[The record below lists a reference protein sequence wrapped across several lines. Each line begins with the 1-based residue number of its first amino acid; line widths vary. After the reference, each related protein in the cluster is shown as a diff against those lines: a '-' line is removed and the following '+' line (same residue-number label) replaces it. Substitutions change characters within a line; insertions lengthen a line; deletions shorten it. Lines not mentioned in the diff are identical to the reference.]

1 MLYCS
6 NKEKNMHFITIGSV
20 IAHARINQNKIPRK
34 DLIRGICTEQTLYA
48 LEENQ
53 YKTDTLMIDI
63 LLQRLGISPDKLEI
77 VLSQEAYQLV
87 RLRDLIE
94 KAILRGRKELALS
107 ALAAHPAQNSVSQM
121 YHKRMQA
128 CLSYRIDKDYELAAA
143 LLGQAV
149 ELTMPGF
156 SYEVMEHYLI
166 STIEMENLL
175 ALERVESESDA
186 HTDLSLHIEHLEQC
200 MRYIDRHFTD
210 GEEHAKICA
219 KCAWL
224 LAKAYLSQ
232 NQTTQAMVTCEK
244 GINALRQN
252 TMIYFMLPLLEL
264 MLEVGN
270 RLGIAPEQNK
280 YVKYDETLRFLWDSY
295 AQKWYPTDMLFHNC
309 CQKEYHLDYELVKS
323 ERIAQ
328 HLQQEELI
336 EGIYKNASS
345 LSNFENA
352 KVSPN
357 KKTFEK
363 MMEKL
368 DLEIGRY
375 NGFVATDS
383 FETME
388 LRHHLEALLIHGEY
402 EKAEY
407 LLENLKSQLDMSFTG
422 NQHFVEDSEI
432 LIHRM
437 LHKITIEEAYKRQ
450 KKLYESLLD
459 ADKKN
464 LRHIPMRNEV
474 LLINRYCIILLEL
487 GQKSDAIN
495 IYVQTIEKM
504 QRSRMNVQYRYRSY
518 SLLLYNYI
526 HLTLDYSTACEIL
539 RNELYCGKASILPFG
554 IHIISSILE
563 NRGEPKE
570 IWLWYSECV
579 YYMSDLYN
587 FLQQKEKFSSFLKD
601 KEIKIL

>member
-1 MLYCS
+1 
-6 NKEKNMHFITIGSV
+6 MHFITIGSV

-128 CLSYRIDKDYELAAA
+128 CLSYRIDKDYELAAS
-143 LLGQAV
+143 LLRQAV
-149 ELTMPGF
+149 ELTIPGF

-224 LAKAYLSQ
+224 LAKAYLNQ
-232 NQTTQAMVTCEK
+232 NQTAQAMVTCEK

-270 RLGIAPEQNK
+270 RLSIAPEQNK

-388 LRHHLEALLIHGEY
+388 LRYQLNIKITHNDY

-407 LLENLKSQLDMSFTG
+407 LLENLKSQLDKSFTE

-432 LIHRM
+432 LIHRK
-437 LHKITIEEAYKRQ
+437 LHKITIEEACERQ

-474 LLINRYCIILLEL
+474 LIINHYCIILLEL
-487 GQKSDAIN
+487 GQKSDAVN
-495 IYVQTIEKM
+495 LYVQAIEKIR
-504 QRSRMNVQYRYRSY
+504 RSRMNAQYRYRSY

-526 HLTLDYSTACEIL
+526 HITQNYLTACETL
-539 RNELYCGKASILPFG
+539 KNELYCGKASVLPLCL
-554 IHIISSILE
+554 HIISLILE

-570 IWLWYSECV
+570 IWMWYAECI

-587 FLQQKEKFSSFLKD
+587 FLQQKQKFSTFLKEED
-601 KEIKIL
+601 INII

>member
-1 MLYCS
+1 
-6 NKEKNMHFITIGSV
+6 MHFITIGSV

-94 KAILRGRKELALS
+94 KAILRGRKELAVT

-128 CLSYRIDKDYELAAA
+128 CLSYRIDKDYELAVS
-143 LLGQAV
+143 LLRQAV

-224 LAKAYLSQ
+224 LAKAYLNQ

-280 YVKYDETLRFLWDSY
+280 YVKYYETLRFLWDSY

-328 HLQQEELI
+328 HIQQEELI

-388 LRHHLEALLIHGEY
+388 LRYQLNIKITHNDY

-407 LLENLKSQLDMSFTG
+407 LLENLKSQLDMSFTE
-422 NQHFVEDSEI
+422 NQHVVEDSEI
-432 LIHRM
+432 LIHRK

-526 HLTLDYSTACEIL
+526 HLTLDYSTVCEIL

-587 FLQQKEKFSSFLKD
+587 FLQQKQKFSTFLKSED
-601 KEIKIL
+601 INII

>member
-210 GEEHAKICA
+210 GKEHAKICA

>member
-1 MLYCS
+1 
-6 NKEKNMHFITIGSV
+6 MHFITIGSV

-128 CLSYRIDKDYELAAA
+128 CLSYRIDKDPDHAAA

-149 ELTMPGF
+149 ELTIPGF

-280 YVKYDETLRFLWDSY
+280 YVKYYETLRFLWDSY

-388 LRHHLEALLIHGEY
+388 LRYRLNIKITHNDY

-407 LLENLKSQLDMSFTG
+407 LLENLKSQLDMSFTE

-432 LIHRM
+432 LIHRK
-437 LHKITIEEAYKRQ
+437 LHKITIEEACERQ

-474 LLINRYCIILLEL
+474 LIINHYCIILLEL
-487 GQKSDAIN
+487 GQKSDAEN
-495 IYVQTIEKM
+495 LYVQAIEKIR
-504 QRSRMNVQYRYRSY
+504 RSRMNAQYRYRSY

-526 HLTLDYSTACEIL
+526 HITQNYLTACETL
-539 RNELYCGKASILPFG
+539 KNELYCGKASVLPLCL
-554 IHIISSILE
+554 HIISLILE

-570 IWLWYSECV
+570 IWMWYAECI
-579 YYMSDLYN
+579 YYMSDLYY
-587 FLQQKEKFSSFLKD
+587 FLQQKQKFSTFLKEED
-601 KEIKIL
+601 INII

>member
-1 MLYCS
+1 
-6 NKEKNMHFITIGSV
+6 MHFITIGSV

-128 CLSYRIDKDYELAAA
+128 CLSYRIDKDYELAAS
-143 LLGQAV
+143 LLRQAV

-156 SYEVMEHYLI
+156 SYENMEDYLI

-328 HLQQEELI
+328 HIQQEELI

-388 LRHHLEALLIHGEY
+388 LRYRLNIKITHNDY

-407 LLENLKSQLDMSFTG
+407 LLENLKSQLDMSFTE

-432 LIHRM
+432 LIHRK
-437 LHKITIEEAYKRQ
+437 LHKITIEEACERQ

-474 LLINRYCIILLEL
+474 LIINHYCIILLEL
-487 GQKSDAIN
+487 GQKSDAVN
-495 IYVQTIEKM
+495 LYVQAIEKIR
-504 QRSRMNVQYRYRSY
+504 RSRMNAQYRYRSY

-526 HLTLDYSTACEIL
+526 HITQNYLTACETL
-539 RNELYCGKASILPFG
+539 KNELYCGKASVLPLCL
-554 IHIISSILE
+554 HIISLILE
-563 NRGEPKE
+563 NRGEPRE
-570 IWLWYSECV
+570 IWMWYAECV

-587 FLQQKEKFSSFLKD
+587 FMQQKEKFSTFLKSED
-601 KEIKIL
+601 INII

>member
-94 KAILRGRKELALS
+94 KAILRGRKELAVR

-128 CLSYRIDKDYELAAA
+128 CLSYRIDKDYELAAS
-143 LLGQAV
+143 LLRQAV
-149 ELTMPGF
+149 ELTIPGF

-224 LAKAYLSQ
+224 LAKAYLNQ

-328 HLQQEELI
+328 HLQQEELC

-388 LRHHLEALLIHGEY
+388 LRYQLNIKITHNDY

-407 LLENLKSQLDMSFTG
+407 LLENLKSQLDMSFTE

-432 LIHRM
+432 LIHRK
-437 LHKITIEEAYKRQ
+437 LHKITIEDAYKRQ

-487 GQKSDAIN
+487 GQKSDVVN
-495 IYVQTIEKM
+495 LYVQTIEKM
-504 QRSRMNVQYRYRSY
+504 RRTRMNVQYRYRSY

-526 HLTLDYSTACEIL
+526 HLTQDYSTACEIL
-539 RNELYCGKASILPFG
+539 RNELYCGKASVLPFG

-563 NRGEPKE
+563 NRGEARE
-570 IWLWYSECV
+570 IWLWYAECV

-587 FLQQKEKFSSFLKD
+587 FMQQKEKFSTFLKSED
-601 KEIKIL
+601 INII

>member
-1 MLYCS
+1 
-6 NKEKNMHFITIGSV
+6 MHFITIGSV

-295 AQKWYPTDMLFHNC
+295 AQKWYPTDMLFH
-309 CQKEYHLDYELVKS
+309 LDYELVKS

>member
-1 MLYCS
+1 
-6 NKEKNMHFITIGSV
+6 MHFITIGSV

-94 KAILRGRKELALS
+94 KAILRGRKELAVT

-128 CLSYRIDKDYELAAA
+128 CLSYRIDKDYELAAS
-143 LLGQAV
+143 LLRQAV

-270 RLGIAPEQNK
+270 RLCIAPEQNK
-280 YVKYDETLRFLWDSY
+280 YVKYYETLRFLWDSY

-388 LRHHLEALLIHGEY
+388 LRHHLETLLIHGEY

-474 LLINRYCIILLEL
+474 LIINHYCIILLEL
-487 GQKSDAIN
+487 GQKSDAVN
-495 IYVQTIEKM
+495 LYVQAIEKIR
-504 QRSRMNVQYRYRSY
+504 RSRMNAQYRYRSY

-526 HLTLDYSTACEIL
+526 HITQNYLTACETL
-539 RNELYCGKASILPFG
+539 KNELYCGKASVLPLCL
-554 IHIISSILE
+554 HIISLILE
-563 NRGEPKE
+563 NRGEPRE
-570 IWLWYSECV
+570 IWMWYAECI

-587 FLQQKEKFSSFLKD
+587 FLQQKQKFSTFLKEED
-601 KEIKIL
+601 INII

>member
-1 MLYCS
+1 
-6 NKEKNMHFITIGSV
+6 MHFITIGSV

-94 KAILRGRKELALS
+94 KAILRGRKELAVT

-128 CLSYRIDKDYELAAA
+128 CLSYRIDKDYELAAS
-143 LLGQAV
+143 LLRQAV

-244 GINALRQN
+244 GINAPRQN

-328 HLQQEELI
+328 HIQQEELI

-388 LRHHLEALLIHGEY
+388 LRHQLNIKITHNDY

-407 LLENLKSQLDMSFTG
+407 LLENLKSQLDISFTE

-432 LIHRM
+432 LIHRK
-437 LHKITIEEAYKRQ
+437 LHKITIEEACERQ

-474 LLINRYCIILLEL
+474 LIINHYCIILLEL
-487 GQKSDAIN
+487 GQKSDAVN
-495 IYVQTIEKM
+495 LYVQAIEKIR
-504 QRSRMNVQYRYRSY
+504 RSRMNAQYRYRSY

-526 HLTLDYSTACEIL
+526 HITQNYLTACETL
-539 RNELYCGKASILPFG
+539 KNELYCGKASVLPLCL
-554 IHIISSILE
+554 HIISLILE

-570 IWLWYSECV
+570 IWMWYAECI

-587 FLQQKEKFSSFLKD
+587 FLQQKQKFSTFLKEED
-601 KEIKIL
+601 INII

>member
-1 MLYCS
+1 
-6 NKEKNMHFITIGSV
+6 MHFITIGSV

-94 KAILRGRKELALS
+94 KAILRGRKELAVR

-128 CLSYRIDKDYELAAA
+128 CLSYRIDKDYELAAS
-143 LLGQAV
+143 LLRQAV

-175 ALERVESESDA
+175 ALERMESESDA

-210 GEEHAKICA
+210 REEHAKICA

-224 LAKAYLSQ
+224 LAKAYLNQ

-244 GINALRQN
+244 GIGVLRQH

-280 YVKYDETLRFLWDSY
+280 YVKYYETLRFLWDSY

-309 CQKEYHLDYELVKS
+309 CQQEYHLDYELVKS

-328 HLQQEELI
+328 HLQQEELC

-388 LRHHLEALLIHGEY
+388 LRHHLETLLVHGEY

-407 LLENLKSQLDMSFTG
+407 LLENLKSQLDMSFTE

-432 LIHRM
+432 HIHRR
-437 LHKITIEEAYKRQ
+437 LHKITMEEACERQ

-474 LLINRYCIILLEL
+474 LIINHYCIILL
-487 GQKSDAIN
+487 
-495 IYVQTIEKM
+495 
-504 QRSRMNVQYRYRSY
+504 
-518 SLLLYNYI
+518 
-526 HLTLDYSTACEIL
+526 LDS
-539 RNELYCGKASILPFG
+539 
-554 IHIISSILE
+554 
-563 NRGEPKE
+563 
-570 IWLWYSECV
+570 
-579 YYMSDLYN
+579 
-587 FLQQKEKFSSFLKD
+587 
-601 KEIKIL
+601 

>member
-1 MLYCS
+1 
-6 NKEKNMHFITIGSV
+6 MHFITIGSV

-224 LAKAYLSQ
+224 LAKAYLNQ

-270 RLGIAPEQNK
+270 RLSIAPEQNK
-280 YVKYDETLRFLWDSY
+280 YVKYYETLRFLWDSY

-328 HLQQEELI
+328 HLQQEELC

>member
-1 MLYCS
+1 
-6 NKEKNMHFITIGSV
+6 MHFITIGSV

-94 KAILRGRKELALS
+94 KAILRGRKELAVT

-128 CLSYRIDKDYELAAA
+128 CLSYRIDKDYELAAS
-143 LLGQAV
+143 LLRQAV

-328 HLQQEELI
+328 HIQQEELI

-388 LRHHLEALLIHGEY
+388 LRHQLNIKITHNDY

-407 LLENLKSQLDMSFTG
+407 LLENLKSQLDMSFTE

-432 LIHRM
+432 LIHRK
-437 LHKITIEEAYKRQ
+437 LHKITIEEACERQ

-474 LLINRYCIILLEL
+474 LIINHYCIILLEL
-487 GQKSDAIN
+487 GQKSDAVN
-495 IYVQTIEKM
+495 LYVQAIEKIR
-504 QRSRMNVQYRYRSY
+504 RSRMNAQYRYRSY

-526 HLTLDYSTACEIL
+526 HITQNYLTACETL
-539 RNELYCGKASILPFG
+539 KNELYCGKASVLPLCL
-554 IHIISSILE
+554 HIISLILE

-570 IWLWYSECV
+570 IWMWYAECI

-587 FLQQKEKFSSFLKD
+587 FLQQKQKFSTFLKEED
-601 KEIKIL
+601 INII

>member
-1 MLYCS
+1 
-6 NKEKNMHFITIGSV
+6 MHFITIGSV

-128 CLSYRIDKDYELAAA
+128 CLSYRIDKDYELAAS
-143 LLGQAV
+143 LLRQAV

-175 ALERVESESDA
+175 ALERMESESDA

-210 GEEHAKICA
+210 REEHAKICA

-224 LAKAYLSQ
+224 LAKAYLNQ

-244 GINALRQN
+244 GIGVLRQH

-270 RLGIAPEQNK
+270 RLGIALEQNK
-280 YVKYDETLRFLWDSY
+280 YVKYYETLRFLWDSY

-388 LRHHLEALLIHGEY
+388 LRHHLETLLIHGEY

-407 LLENLKSQLDMSFTG
+407 LLENLKSQLDMSFTE

-437 LHKITIEEAYKRQ
+437 LHKITMEEACERQ

-474 LLINRYCIILLEL
+474 LIINHYCIILLEL
-487 GQKSDAIN
+487 GQKSDAEN
-495 IYVQTIEKM
+495 LYVQAIEKIR
-504 QRSRMNVQYRYRSY
+504 RSRMNAQYRYRSY

-526 HLTLDYSTACEIL
+526 HITQNYLTSCEIL
-539 RNELYCGKASILPFG
+539 RNELYCGKASVLPFG
-554 IHIISSILE
+554 IHIISLIFE
-563 NRGEPKE
+563 NRGEPRE
-570 IWLWYSECV
+570 IWMWYAECI

-587 FLQQKEKFSSFLKD
+587 FLQQKEKFSTFLKSKD
-601 KEIKIL
+601 INII

>member
-1 MLYCS
+1 
-6 NKEKNMHFITIGSV
+6 MHFITIGSV

-94 KAILRGRKELALS
+94 KAILRGRKELAVT

-128 CLSYRIDKDYELAAA
+128 CLSYRIDKDYELAAS
-143 LLGQAV
+143 LLRQAV

-244 GINALRQN
+244 GINAPRQN

-328 HLQQEELI
+328 HLQQEELC

-388 LRHHLEALLIHGEY
+388 LRHQLNIKITHNDY

-407 LLENLKSQLDMSFTG
+407 LLENLKSQLDMSFTE

-432 LIHRM
+432 LIHRK
-437 LHKITIEEAYKRQ
+437 LHKITIEEACERQ

-474 LLINRYCIILLEL
+474 LIINHYCIILLEL
-487 GQKSDAIN
+487 GQKSDAVN
-495 IYVQTIEKM
+495 LYVQAIEKIR
-504 QRSRMNVQYRYRSY
+504 RSRMNAQYRYRSY

-526 HLTLDYSTACEIL
+526 HITQNYLTACETL
-539 RNELYCGKASILPFG
+539 KNELYCGKASVLPLCL
-554 IHIISSILE
+554 HIISLILE
-563 NRGEPKE
+563 NRGEPRE
-570 IWLWYSECV
+570 IWMWYAECI

-587 FLQQKEKFSSFLKD
+587 FLQQKQKFSTFLKEED
-601 KEIKIL
+601 INII

>member
-1 MLYCS
+1 
-6 NKEKNMHFITIGSV
+6 MHFITIGSV

-156 SYEVMEHYLI
+156 SYENMEDYLI

-175 ALERVESESDA
+175 ALERMQSESDA

-224 LAKAYLSQ
+224 LAKAYLNQ
-232 NQTTQAMVTCEK
+232 NQTAQAMMTCEK

-270 RLGIAPEQNK
+270 CLGIAPEQNK

-388 LRHHLEALLIHGEY
+388 LRHHLETLLVHGEY

-407 LLENLKSQLDMSFTG
+407 LLENLKSQLDMSFTE
-422 NQHFVEDSEI
+422 NQHVVEDSEI
-432 LIHRM
+432 LIHRK
-437 LHKITIEEAYKRQ
+437 LHKITIEDAYKRQ

-487 GQKSDAIN
+487 GQKSDVVN
-495 IYVQTIEKM
+495 LYVQTIEKM
-504 QRSRMNVQYRYRSY
+504 RRTRMNVQYRYRSY

-526 HLTLDYSTACEIL
+526 HLTQDYSTACEIL
-539 RNELYCGKASILPFG
+539 RNELYCGKASVLPFG

-563 NRGEPKE
+563 NRGEARE
-570 IWLWYSECV
+570 IWLWYAECV

-587 FLQQKEKFSSFLKD
+587 FMQQKEKFSTFLKSED
-601 KEIKIL
+601 INII

>member
-1 MLYCS
+1 
-6 NKEKNMHFITIGSV
+6 MHFITIGSV

-94 KAILRGRKELALS
+94 KAILRGRKELAVT

>member
-1 MLYCS
+1 
-6 NKEKNMHFITIGSV
+6 MHFITIGSV

-94 KAILRGRKELALS
+94 KAILRGRKELAVT

-128 CLSYRIDKDYELAAA
+128 CLSYRIDKDYELAAS
-143 LLGQAV
+143 LLRQAV

-210 GEEHAKICA
+210 REEHAKICA

-270 RLGIAPEQNK
+270 RLSIAPEQNK

-388 LRHHLEALLIHGEY
+388 LRYQLNIKITHNDY

-407 LLENLKSQLDMSFTG
+407 LLENLKSQLDKSFTE

-432 LIHRM
+432 LIHRK
-437 LHKITIEEAYKRQ
+437 LHKITIEEACERQ

-474 LLINRYCIILLEL
+474 LIINHYCIILLEL
-487 GQKSDAIN
+487 GQKSDAVN
-495 IYVQTIEKM
+495 LYVQAIEKIR
-504 QRSRMNVQYRYRSY
+504 RSRMNAQYRYRSY

-526 HLTLDYSTACEIL
+526 HITQNYLTACETL
-539 RNELYCGKASILPFG
+539 KNELYCGKASVLPLCL
-554 IHIISSILE
+554 HIISLILE

-570 IWLWYSECV
+570 IWMWYAECI

-587 FLQQKEKFSSFLKD
+587 FLQQKQKFSTFLKEED
-601 KEIKIL
+601 INII

>member
-1 MLYCS
+1 
-6 NKEKNMHFITIGSV
+6 MHFITIGSV

-128 CLSYRIDKDYELAAA
+128 CLSYRIDKDYELAAS
-143 LLGQAV
+143 LLRQAV
-149 ELTMPGF
+149 DLTMPGF
-156 SYEVMEHYLI
+156 SYENMEDYLI

-328 HLQQEELI
+328 HIQQEELI

-388 LRHHLEALLIHGEY
+388 LRHHLETLLVHGEY

-407 LLENLKSQLDMSFTG
+407 LLENLKSQLDMSFTE

-432 LIHRM
+432 HIHRR
-437 LHKITIEEAYKRQ
+437 LHKITMEEACERQ

-474 LLINRYCIILLEL
+474 LIINHYCIILLEL
-487 GQKSDAIN
+487 GQKSDAVN
-495 IYVQTIEKM
+495 LYVQAIEKIR
-504 QRSRMNVQYRYRSY
+504 RSRMNAQYRYRSY

-526 HLTLDYSTACEIL
+526 HITQNYLTACETL
-539 RNELYCGKASILPFG
+539 KNELYCGKASELPLCL
-554 IHIISSILE
+554 HIISLILE

-570 IWLWYSECV
+570 IWMWYAECI

-587 FLQQKEKFSSFLKD
+587 FLQQKQKFSTFLKEED
-601 KEIKIL
+601 INII

>member
-1 MLYCS
+1 
-6 NKEKNMHFITIGSV
+6 MHFITIGSV

-94 KAILRGRKELALS
+94 KAILRGRKELAVR

-128 CLSYRIDKDYELAAA
+128 CLSYRIDKDYELAAS
-143 LLGQAV
+143 LLRQAV

-328 HLQQEELI
+328 HIQQEELI

-388 LRHHLEALLIHGEY
+388 LRYRLSIEIAHNEYQQAEIILEKLRT
-402 EKAEY
+402 
-407 LLENLKSQLDMSFTG
+407 QLDMTITE
-422 NQHFVEDSEI
+422 NQHVIEDLKI
-432 LIHRM
+432 LIHRS
-437 LHKITIEEAYKRQ
+437 LHKISIEEAYERQ

-459 ADKKN
+459 TDQIS

-474 LLINRYCIILLEL
+474 LIINHYCGILLDL
-487 GQKSDAIN
+487 GRKNEAIHL
-495 IYVQTIEKM
+495 YVQALKKIR
-504 QRSRMNVQYRYRSY
+504 RSHMNVQYRYRSF
-518 SLLLYNYI
+518 SLLLCNYVLECPE
-526 HLTLDYSTACEIL
+526 LTLAITVL
-539 RNELYCGKASILPFG
+539 KNELSCGKASVLHFCLIDIL
-554 IHIISSILE
+554 HIWDNEGKPEQECMKL
-563 NRGEPKE
+563 
-570 IWLWYSECV
+570 SEYI
-579 YYMSDLYN
+579 YYISDLYN
-587 FLQQKEKFSSFLKD
+587 FSTEKKQFADFLLSKRVT
-601 KEIKIL
+601 ILY

>member
-1 MLYCS
+1 
-6 NKEKNMHFITIGSV
+6 MHFITIGSV

-94 KAILRGRKELALS
+94 KAILRGRKELAVT

-128 CLSYRIDKDYELAAA
+128 CLSYRIDKDYELAAS
-143 LLGQAV
+143 LLRQAV

-224 LAKAYLSQ
+224 LAKAYLNQ
-232 NQTTQAMVTCEK
+232 NQTAQAMVTCEK

-270 RLGIAPEQNK
+270 RLSIAPEQNK

-388 LRHHLEALLIHGEY
+388 LRYQLNIKITHNDY

-407 LLENLKSQLDMSFTG
+407 LLENLKSQLDKSFTE

-432 LIHRM
+432 LIHRK
-437 LHKITIEEAYKRQ
+437 LHKITIEEACERQ

-474 LLINRYCIILLEL
+474 LIINHYCIILLEL
-487 GQKSDAIN
+487 GQKSDAVN
-495 IYVQTIEKM
+495 LYVQAIEKIR
-504 QRSRMNVQYRYRSY
+504 RSRMNAQYRYRSY

-526 HLTLDYSTACEIL
+526 HITQNYLTACETL
-539 RNELYCGKASILPFG
+539 KNELYCGKASVLPLCL
-554 IHIISSILE
+554 HIISLILE

-570 IWLWYSECV
+570 IWMWYAECI

-587 FLQQKEKFSSFLKD
+587 FLQQKQKFSTFLKEED
-601 KEIKIL
+601 INII

>member
-1 MLYCS
+1 
-6 NKEKNMHFITIGSV
+6 MHFITIGSV

-94 KAILRGRKELALS
+94 KAILRGRKELAVT

-128 CLSYRIDKDYELAAA
+128 CLSYRIDKDYELAAS
-143 LLGQAV
+143 LLRQAV

-210 GEEHAKICA
+210 REEHAKICA

-270 RLGIAPEQNK
+270 RLSIAPEQNK

-328 HLQQEELI
+328 HIQQEELI

-388 LRHHLEALLIHGEY
+388 LRHQLNIKITHNDY

-407 LLENLKSQLDMSFTG
+407 LLENLKSQLDKSFTE

-432 LIHRM
+432 LIHRK
-437 LHKITIEEAYKRQ
+437 LHKITIEEACERQ

-474 LLINRYCIILLEL
+474 LIINHYCIILLEL
-487 GQKSDAIN
+487 GQKSDAVN
-495 IYVQTIEKM
+495 LYVQAIEKIR
-504 QRSRMNVQYRYRSY
+504 RSRMNAQYRYRSY

-526 HLTLDYSTACEIL
+526 HITQNYLTACETL
-539 RNELYCGKASILPFG
+539 KNELYCGKASVLPLCL
-554 IHIISSILE
+554 HIISLILE

-570 IWLWYSECV
+570 IWMWYAECI

-587 FLQQKEKFSSFLKD
+587 FLQQKQKFSTFLKEED
-601 KEIKIL
+601 INII

>member
-1 MLYCS
+1 
-6 NKEKNMHFITIGSV
+6 MHFITIGSV

>member
-1 MLYCS
+1 
-6 NKEKNMHFITIGSV
+6 MHFITIGSV

-94 KAILRGRKELALS
+94 KAILRGRKELAVT

-128 CLSYRIDKDYELAAA
+128 CLSYRIDKDYELAAS
-143 LLGQAV
+143 LLRQAV
-149 ELTMPGF
+149 ELTIPGF

-270 RLGIAPEQNK
+270 RLSIAPEQNK

-328 HLQQEELI
+328 HIQQEELI

-388 LRHHLEALLIHGEY
+388 LRHQLNIKITHNDY

-407 LLENLKSQLDMSFTG
+407 LLENLKSQLDMSFTE

-432 LIHRM
+432 LIHRK
-437 LHKITIEEAYKRQ
+437 LHKITIEEACERQ

-474 LLINRYCIILLEL
+474 LIINHYCIILLEL
-487 GQKSDAIN
+487 GQKSDAVN
-495 IYVQTIEKM
+495 LYVQAIEKIR
-504 QRSRMNVQYRYRSY
+504 RSRMNAQYRYRSY

-526 HLTLDYSTACEIL
+526 HITQNYLTACETL
-539 RNELYCGKASILPFG
+539 KNELYCGKASVLPLCL
-554 IHIISSILE
+554 HIISLILE

-570 IWLWYSECV
+570 IWMWYAECI

-587 FLQQKEKFSSFLKD
+587 FLQQKQKFSTFLKEED
-601 KEIKIL
+601 INII

>member
-1 MLYCS
+1 
-6 NKEKNMHFITIGSV
+6 MHFITIGSV

-328 HLQQEELI
+328 HIQQEELI

-388 LRHHLEALLIHGEY
+388 LRYHLETLLIHGEY

-407 LLENLKSQLDMSFTG
+407 LLENLKSQLDMSFTE

-432 LIHRM
+432 HIHRR
-437 LHKITIEEAYKRQ
+437 LHKITMEEACERQ

-474 LLINRYCIILLEL
+474 LIINHYCIILLEL
-487 GQKSDAIN
+487 GQKSDAVN
-495 IYVQTIEKM
+495 LYVQAIEKIR
-504 QRSRMNVQYRYRSY
+504 RSRMNAQYRYRSY

-526 HLTLDYSTACEIL
+526 HITQNYLTACETL
-539 RNELYCGKASILPFG
+539 KNELYCGKASELPLCL
-554 IHIISSILE
+554 HIISLILE

-570 IWLWYSECV
+570 IWMWYAECI

-587 FLQQKEKFSSFLKD
+587 FLQQKQKFSTFLKEED
-601 KEIKIL
+601 INII

>member
-1 MLYCS
+1 
-6 NKEKNMHFITIGSV
+6 MHFITIGSV

-128 CLSYRIDKDYELAAA
+128 CLSYRIDKDYELAAS
-143 LLGQAV
+143 LLRQAV
-149 ELTMPGF
+149 ELTIPGF

-270 RLGIAPEQNK
+270 RLDIAPEQNK

-388 LRHHLEALLIHGEY
+388 LRYQLNIKITHNDY

-407 LLENLKSQLDMSFTG
+407 LLENLKSQLDKSFTE

-432 LIHRM
+432 LIHRK
-437 LHKITIEEAYKRQ
+437 LHKITIEEACERQ

-474 LLINRYCIILLEL
+474 LIINHYCIILLEL
-487 GQKSDAIN
+487 GQKSDAVN
-495 IYVQTIEKM
+495 LYVQAIEKIR
-504 QRSRMNVQYRYRSY
+504 RSRMNAQYRYRSY

-526 HLTLDYSTACEIL
+526 HITQNYLTACETL
-539 RNELYCGKASILPFG
+539 KNELYCGKASVLPLCL
-554 IHIISSILE
+554 HIISLILE

-570 IWLWYSECV
+570 IWMWYAECI

-587 FLQQKEKFSSFLKD
+587 FLQQKQKFSTFLKEED
-601 KEIKIL
+601 INII

>member
-1 MLYCS
+1 
-6 NKEKNMHFITIGSV
+6 MHFITIGSV

-94 KAILRGRKELALS
+94 KAILRGRKELAVT

-128 CLSYRIDKDYELAAA
+128 CLSYRIDKDYELAAS
-143 LLGQAV
+143 LLRQAV

-244 GINALRQN
+244 GINAPRQN

-328 HLQQEELI
+328 HIQQEELI

-388 LRHHLEALLIHGEY
+388 LRHQLNIKITHNDY

-407 LLENLKSQLDMSFTG
+407 LLENLKSQLDMSFTE

-432 LIHRM
+432 HIHRR
-437 LHKITIEEAYKRQ
+437 LHKITMEEACERQ

-474 LLINRYCIILLEL
+474 LIINHYCIILLEL
-487 GQKSDAIN
+487 GQKSDAVN
-495 IYVQTIEKM
+495 LYVQAIEKIR
-504 QRSRMNVQYRYRSY
+504 RSRMNAQYRYRSY

-526 HLTLDYSTACEIL
+526 HITQNYLTACETL
-539 RNELYCGKASILPFG
+539 KNELYCGKASVLPLCL
-554 IHIISSILE
+554 HIISLILE
-563 NRGEPKE
+563 NRGEPRE
-570 IWLWYSECV
+570 IWMWYAECI

-587 FLQQKEKFSSFLKD
+587 FLQQKQKFSTFLKEED
-601 KEIKIL
+601 INII

>member
-1 MLYCS
+1 
-6 NKEKNMHFITIGSV
+6 MHFITIGSV
-20 IAHARINQNKIPRK
+20 IAHARINQNNIPRK
-34 DLIRGICTEQTLYA
+34 ALIRGICTEQTLYA
-48 LEENQ
+48 VEANQ

-107 ALAAHPAQNSVSQM
+107 ALASHPAQNSVSQM

-128 CLSYRIDKDYELAAA
+128 CLSYRIDKDPALAAA
-143 LLGQAV
+143 LLQQAV
-149 ELTMPGF
+149 ELTMPDF
-156 SYEVMEHYLI
+156 SYENMEDYLI

-175 ALERVESESDA
+175 ALERVQSESAA
-186 HTDLSLHIEHLEQC
+186 HTDLSRHIGHLEQC
-200 MRYIDRHFTD
+200 MRYIDKHFTD
-210 GEEHAKICA
+210 EEEHAKICA

-224 LAKAYLSQ
+224 LAKAYLTQ
-232 NQTTQAMVTCEK
+232 NQTMQAMVTCEK
-244 GINALRQN
+244 GISELRQH

-264 MLEVGN
+264 MVEIGN
-270 RLGIAPEQNK
+270 HLGITSTQNR
-280 YVKYDETLRFLWDSY
+280 YVKYLETLRFLWDTY
-295 AQKWYPTDMLFHNC
+295 APKWCPTDMLFHNC

-328 HLQQEELI
+328 HIQQEELI

-368 DLEIGRY
+368 DLEKGRY

-388 LRHHLEALLIHGEY
+388 LRYQLDTLLIHGKY
-402 EKAEY
+402 EEAEY
-407 LLENLKSQLDMSFTG
+407 LLENLKSQLDMSFTE
-422 NQHFVEDSEI
+422 NQHVVEDSEI
-432 LIHRM
+432 LIYRS
-437 LHKITIEEAYKRQ
+437 LHKISIEEAYERQ

-459 ADKKN
+459 ADKRN

-474 LLINRYCIILLEL
+474 LIINHYCIILLEL
-487 GQKSDAIN
+487 EQKSDAVN
-495 IYVQTIEKM
+495 LYVQTIEKM
-504 QRSRMNVQYRYRSY
+504 RRTRMNIQYRYRSY

-526 HLTLDYSTACEIL
+526 HITQDSLIACETL
-539 RNELYCGKASILPFG
+539 KNELYCGKASVLPLCL
-554 IHIISSILE
+554 HIISLILE
-563 NRGEPKE
+563 NRGEPRE
-570 IWLWYSECV
+570 IWMWYAECI

-587 FLQQKEKFSSFLKD
+587 FLQQKQKFSTFLKEKD
-601 KEIKIL
+601 INII

>member
-1 MLYCS
+1 
-6 NKEKNMHFITIGSV
+6 MHFITIGSV

-94 KAILRGRKELALS
+94 KAILRGRKELAVR

-128 CLSYRIDKDYELAAA
+128 CLSYRIDKDYELAAS
-143 LLGQAV
+143 LLRQAV

-156 SYEVMEHYLI
+156 SYENMEDYLI

-210 GEEHAKICA
+210 REEHAKICA

-328 HLQQEELI
+328 HIQQEELC

-388 LRHHLEALLIHGEY
+388 LRHHLETLLVHGEY

-407 LLENLKSQLDMSFTG
+407 LLENLKSQLDMSFTE

-432 LIHRM
+432 HIHRR
-437 LHKITIEEAYKRQ
+437 LHKITMEEACERQ

-474 LLINRYCIILLEL
+474 LIINHYCIILLEL
-487 GQKSDAIN
+487 GQKSDAVN
-495 IYVQTIEKM
+495 LYVQAIEKIR
-504 QRSRMNVQYRYRSY
+504 RSRMNAQYRYRSY

-526 HLTLDYSTACEIL
+526 HITQNYLTACETL
-539 RNELYCGKASILPFG
+539 KNELYCGKASVLPLCL
-554 IHIISSILE
+554 HIISLILE
-563 NRGEPKE
+563 NRGEPRE
-570 IWLWYSECV
+570 IWMWYAECV

-587 FLQQKEKFSSFLKD
+587 FMQQKEKFSTFLKSED
-601 KEIKIL
+601 INII

>member
-1 MLYCS
+1 
-6 NKEKNMHFITIGSV
+6 MHFITIGSV

-94 KAILRGRKELALS
+94 KAILRGRKELAVT

-128 CLSYRIDKDYELAAA
+128 CLSYRIDKDYELAAS
-143 LLGQAV
+143 LLRQAV

-244 GINALRQN
+244 GINAPRQN

-328 HLQQEELI
+328 HIQQEELI

-388 LRHHLEALLIHGEY
+388 LRHQLNIKITHNDY

-407 LLENLKSQLDMSFTG
+407 LLENLKSQLDMSFTE

-432 LIHRM
+432 LIHRK
-437 LHKITIEEAYKRQ
+437 LHKITIEEACERQ

-474 LLINRYCIILLEL
+474 LIINHYCIILLEL
-487 GQKSDAIN
+487 GQKSDAVN
-495 IYVQTIEKM
+495 LYVQAIEKIR
-504 QRSRMNVQYRYRSY
+504 RSRMNAQYRYRSY

-526 HLTLDYSTACEIL
+526 HITQNYLTACETL
-539 RNELYCGKASILPFG
+539 KNELYCGKASVLPLCL
-554 IHIISSILE
+554 HIISLILE

-570 IWLWYSECV
+570 IWMWYAECI

-587 FLQQKEKFSSFLKD
+587 FLQQKQKFSTFLKEED
-601 KEIKIL
+601 INII

>member
-94 KAILRGRKELALS
+94 KAILRGRKELAVR

-128 CLSYRIDKDYELAAA
+128 CLSYRIDKDYELAAS
-143 LLGQAV
+143 LLRQAV
-149 ELTMPGF
+149 ELTIPGF

-210 GEEHAKICA
+210 REEHAKICA

-224 LAKAYLSQ
+224 LAKAYLNQ
-232 NQTTQAMVTCEK
+232 NQTAQAMVTCEK

-388 LRHHLEALLIHGEY
+388 LRYQLNIKITHNDY

-407 LLENLKSQLDMSFTG
+407 LLENLKSQLDMSFTE

-432 LIHRM
+432 HIHRR
-437 LHKITIEEAYKRQ
+437 LHKITMEEACERQ

-474 LLINRYCIILLEL
+474 LIINHYCIILLEL
-487 GQKSDAIN
+487 GQKSDAVN
-495 IYVQTIEKM
+495 LYVQAIEKIR
-504 QRSRMNVQYRYRSY
+504 RSRMNAQYRYRSY

-526 HLTLDYSTACEIL
+526 HITQNYLTACETL
-539 RNELYCGKASILPFG
+539 KNELYCGKASVLPLCL
-554 IHIISSILE
+554 HIISLILE
-563 NRGEPKE
+563 NRGEPRE
-570 IWLWYSECV
+570 IWMWYAECI

-587 FLQQKEKFSSFLKD
+587 FLQQKQKFSTFLKEED
-601 KEIKIL
+601 INII

>member
-1 MLYCS
+1 
-6 NKEKNMHFITIGSV
+6 MHFITIGSV

-94 KAILRGRKELALS
+94 KAILRGRKELAVT

-328 HLQQEELI
+328 HLQQEELC

>member
-1 MLYCS
+1 
-6 NKEKNMHFITIGSV
+6 MHFITIGSV

-87 RLRDLIE
+87 RLRDLIG

-128 CLSYRIDKDYELAAA
+128 CLSYRIDKDYELAAS
-143 LLGQAV
+143 LLRQAV
-149 ELTMPGF
+149 ELTIPGF

-224 LAKAYLSQ
+224 LAKAYLNQ
-232 NQTTQAMVTCEK
+232 NQTAQAMVTCEK

-270 RLGIAPEQNK
+270 RLDIAPEQNK

-388 LRHHLEALLIHGEY
+388 LRYQLNIKITHNDY

-407 LLENLKSQLDMSFTG
+407 LLENLKSQLDMSFTE

-432 LIHRM
+432 LIHRK
-437 LHKITIEEAYKRQ
+437 LHKITIEEACERQ

-474 LLINRYCIILLEL
+474 LIINHYCGIFLDLDRKNE
-487 GQKSDAIN
+487 AIHL
-495 IYVQTIEKM
+495 YVQALEKI
-504 QRSRMNVQYRYRSY
+504 RKSRMNVQYRYRSY

-526 HLTLDYSTACEIL
+526 HLTQDFSTACDIL
-539 RNELYCGKASILPFG
+539 KNELYCGKASILSFG
-554 IHIISSILE
+554 IHIICLVLE
-563 NRGEPKE
+563 DKGKPQEV
-570 IWLWYSECV
+570 WMQYAECV
-579 YYMSDLYN
+579 YYMSDLYY
-587 FLQQKEKFSSFLKD
+587 FLQQKEKFGLFLKD
-601 KEIKIL
+601 QGIKII

>member
-1 MLYCS
+1 
-6 NKEKNMHFITIGSV
+6 MHFITIGSV

-224 LAKAYLSQ
+224 LAKAYLNQ
-232 NQTTQAMVTCEK
+232 NQTAQAMVTCEK

-328 HLQQEELI
+328 HIQQEELI

-388 LRHHLEALLIHGEY
+388 LRHHLETLLIHGEY

-407 LLENLKSQLDMSFTG
+407 LLENLKSQLDMSFTE

-432 LIHRM
+432 LIHRK
-437 LHKITIEEAYKRQ
+437 LHKITIEEACERQ

-474 LLINRYCIILLEL
+474 LIINHYCIILLEL
-487 GQKSDAIN
+487 GQKSDAVN
-495 IYVQTIEKM
+495 LYVQAIEKIR
-504 QRSRMNVQYRYRSY
+504 RSRMNAQYRYRSY

-526 HLTLDYSTACEIL
+526 HITQNYLTACETL
-539 RNELYCGKASILPFG
+539 KNELYCGKASELPLCL
-554 IHIISSILE
+554 HIISLILE

-570 IWLWYSECV
+570 IWMWYAECI

-587 FLQQKEKFSSFLKD
+587 FLQQKQKFSTFLKEED
-601 KEIKIL
+601 INII

>member
-1 MLYCS
+1 
-6 NKEKNMHFITIGSV
+6 MHFITIGSV

-128 CLSYRIDKDYELAAA
+128 CLSYRIDKDYELAAS
-143 LLGQAV
+143 LLRQAV
-149 ELTMPGF
+149 ELTIPGF

-224 LAKAYLSQ
+224 LAKAYLNQ
-232 NQTTQAMVTCEK
+232 NQTAQAMVTCEK

-270 RLGIAPEQNK
+270 RLDIAPEQNK

-388 LRHHLEALLIHGEY
+388 LRYQLNIKITHNDY

-407 LLENLKSQLDMSFTG
+407 LLENLKSQLDMSFTE

-432 LIHRM
+432 LIHRK
-437 LHKITIEEAYKRQ
+437 LHKITIEEACERQ

-474 LLINRYCIILLEL
+474 LIINHYCGIFLDLDRKNE
-487 GQKSDAIN
+487 AIHL
-495 IYVQTIEKM
+495 YVQALEKI
-504 QRSRMNVQYRYRSY
+504 RKSRMNVQYRYRSY

-526 HLTLDYSTACEIL
+526 HITQNYLTACETL
-539 RNELYCGKASILPFG
+539 KNELYCGKASELPLCL
-554 IHIISSILE
+554 HIISLILE

-570 IWLWYSECV
+570 IWMWYAECI

-587 FLQQKEKFSSFLKD
+587 FLQQKQKFSTFLKEED
-601 KEIKIL
+601 INII